1 MEAAI
6 SSVSYFLTGTIVKLG
21 KIQRSKYQWAFVVS
35 ESFSAVIARDV
46 PDFFAEYNDDVLD
59 YLESKNRLVHVALP
73 QPSNCN
79 YPQEL

>member
-21 KIQRSKYQWAFVVS
+21 KIQKSKYQWAFLVS
-35 ESFSAVIARDV
+35 EGFSAVIARDV

-59 YLESKNRLVHVALP
+59 YLESKNRSVHVAVP
-73 QPSNCN
+73 HPSNCI
-79 YPQEL
+79 YPPEP